1 MRQTIRLV
9 ILGVATAVVLATIIL
24 AVLYVQYGRQIP
36 RTTKD
41 GTPAVYTLGEWK
53 GQLAVFAGEATFPMK
68 LYEVPVA
75 SLPATEQQKLKD
87 GISVA
92 SAGELQLLLED
103 YTS

>member
-1 MRQTIRLV
+1 MRQTVRLV

-36 RTTKD
+36 RTAKD

-53 GQLAVFAGEATFPMK
+53 GQLAVFKGESAFPMK

-75 SLPATEQQKLKD
+75 SLPAAEQQKLKD

-92 SAGELQLLLED
+92 TAGELQLLLED